1 MEDYSEEKINTN
13 EIDLNA
19 NLDEYEDFWGDDTA
33 GLVPVNFDPSVLD
46 DVPEMKNAPGLANAP
61 KVTKTS
67 TLGKAIQYE
76 DWMKKEKQKDDEN
89 KRLKEAEEKAK
100 EEAALAHDEKKKKA
114 EDAVP
119 RLDYI
124 GAREAEEAKIEKK
137 KRRLERNRCSAVR
150 HRKRKKTYVDEA
162 FKYMQDLES
171 KIEYYEYV
179 LKEKKLETYIHLDEK
194 IITHLPPL

>member
-1 MEDYSEEKINTN
+1 MENYSKEKTNTN

-19 NLDEYEDFWGDDTA
+19 NLDEYEDFWGDATA
-33 GLVPVNFDPSVLD
+33 LVPGSFDPSILD
-46 DVPEMKNAPGLANAP
+46 DVQEMKNAPVLANAP
-61 KVTKTS
+61 KVTETS

-89 KRLKEAEEKAK
+89 KRLKDVENKK
-100 EEAALAHDEKKKKA
+100 KPVLAHDE
-114 EDAVP
+114 
-119 RLDYI
+119 R
-124 GAREAEEAKIEKK
+124 K

-162 FKYMQDLES
+162 YKYMQDLES

-179 LKEKKLETYIHLDEK
+179 LKEKKLEKYIHLDAN
-194 IITHLPPL
+194 IVLD

>member
-1 MEDYSEEKINTN
+1 MEDYSKEKTNTN

-19 NLDEYEDFWGDDTA
+19 NLDEYEDFWGDDT
-33 GLVPVNFDPSVLD
+33 GLVPGSFDPSVLD
-46 DVPEMKNAPGLANAP
+46 DVPEIKNAPGLANAP

-89 KRLKEAEEKAK
+89 KRLKDVEDKK
-100 EEAALAHDEKKKKA
+100 KPVLAHD
-114 EDAVP
+114 
-119 RLDYI
+119 
-124 GAREAEEAKIEKK
+124 EKK

-179 LKEKKLETYIHLDEK
+179 LKEKKLETYIYLDEK
-194 IITHLPPL
+194 IVLD